1 LTPAVLIAVF
11 SLLVFVFTS
20 CSRKNKD
27 ATIKAD
33 LTTKAKSDKD
43 FLGTRF
49 IVENGLVTLSGNC
62 PTDKAKSDVETTVKG
77 VYGVKGVINNISIAA
92 VVVGTDELL
101 KQSVDTVLQNYQGV
115 QAIVSDSVAQLE
127 GRVESKESQQLL
139 ASIEK
144 MRPQRVENK
153 LMVK

>member
-1 LTPAVLIAVF
+1 LF
-11 SLLVFVFTS
+11 SLLVFVFKS
-20 CSRKNKD
+20 CSQKNKD

-49 IVENGLVTLSGNC
+49 IVENGLVTLSSNC

-77 VYGVKGVINNISIAA
+77 VYGVKGVINNIGIAA
-92 VVVGTDELL
+92 VVVGPDELL
-101 KQSVDTVLQNYQGV
+101 KQSVDTVLQNYPGV
-115 QAIVSDSVAQLE
+115 QAIVSDSVVQLE
-127 GRVESKESQQLL
+127 GRVGSKESQQLL